1 MKPSLSFQASAV
13 MNLTIERESSCYP
26 TWWRRMS
33 RPQPPPATWWYI
45 FEEFTR
51 GESARE
57 WGFAAALVIAQVR
70 RRTSPGPT
78 FQELFRHFL
87 PDANGLPDV
96 FPSGMIYV
104 DRRLVL
110 HDFRLNAAVEWRRRG
125 FIDWDTNLPRS
136 LRPGPRFRAAMQRTG
151 LTGFALGL
159 DPGRLLH
166 QGLAATP
173 S

>member
-1 MKPSLSFQASAV
+1 M
-13 MNLTIERESSCYP
+13 
-26 TWWRRMS
+26 
-33 RPQPPPATWWYI
+33 
-45 FEEFTR
+45 
-51 GESARE
+51 
-57 WGFAAALVIAQVR
+57 GFRCRSIH
-70 RRTSPGPT
+70 RTSRATDPPGPT
-78 FQELFRHFL
+78 FQELFKHFL

-125 FIDWDTNLPRS
+125 FVDWDTNLPRS